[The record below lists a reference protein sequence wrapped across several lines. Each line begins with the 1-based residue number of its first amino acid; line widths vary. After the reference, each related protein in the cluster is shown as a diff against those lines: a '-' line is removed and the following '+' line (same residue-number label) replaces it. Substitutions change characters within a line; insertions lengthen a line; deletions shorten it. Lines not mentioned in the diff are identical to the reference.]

1 MIKRI
6 IFGLV
11 LCVVI
16 AACSSSD
23 DSGDNNNNG
32 DGFNRTELLT
42 NVADN
47 IVIPAFQDL
56 GAKLSAMD
64 VARANF
70 VNSQTQT
77 NLDALSAAWLEA
89 YRVWQHVELFN
100 IGLAETASN
109 LANDEGRG
117 FVWYFNIYPVSASE
131 IDGYAASG
139 TYDLLDSLNDQGF
152 PAFDYLIHGIA
163 TGDATA
169 LDKFTTNTN
178 GAGYITYMTDVMS
191 RMLSLNNQILN
202 DWQNTYRGQF
212 IATTE
217 NSQSGSFN
225 KIANDFIFAYE
236 RGFRAQK
243 IGIPAGV
250 FSSNQ
255 IFPDKV
261 EAFYKRDVSKILA
274 LESLTALENFFVG
287 RAYNGSTT
295 GSSLRTY
302 LQFLDSDDIATA
314 IQSQFSAVRSSIN
327 SLGNDFSSEIENNNT
342 QVLATYEIMQA
353 MVPLIKVDMR
363 QALDFAIDF
372 QDSDGD

>member
-6 IFGLV
+6 IFGLI
-11 LCVVI
+11 LCVAI

-23 DSGDNNNNG
+23 DGNNGNNG

-42 NVADN
+42 NLADN
-47 IVIPAFQDL
+47 IIIPAFQDL
-56 GAKLSAMD
+56 GVKLSAMD

-89 YRVWQHVELFN
+89 YSVWQHVELFN
-100 IGLAETASN
+100 IGEAEDVNTTS
-109 LANDEGRG
+109 DDRG
-117 FVWYFNIYPVSASE
+117 FVRFFNIYPVSETE

-139 TYDLLDSLNDQGF
+139 TYDLTSVLVDQGF

-169 LDKFTTNTN
+169 LDKFTTHTN
-178 GAGYITYMTDVMS
+178 ASGYMTYMTDVMS

-202 DWQNTYRGQF
+202 DWQNTYKDQF
-212 IATTE
+212 ISATE
-217 NSQSGSFN
+217 NGLNGSFN

-236 RGFRAQK
+236 KGFRAQK
-243 IGIPAGV
+243 VGTPAGV
-250 FSSNQ
+250 FSAGQ
-255 IFPDKV
+255 TFPDRV
-261 EAFYKRDVSKILA
+261 EAFYKGDVSKTLA

-302 LQFLDSDDIATA
+302 LQFLDSDDIVTA
-314 IQSQFSAVRSSIN
+314 IQSQFTAVRTSIN
-327 SLGNDFSSEIENNNT
+327 GLGNNFSNEIENNNT
-342 QVLATYEIMQA
+342 QVLTTYEVMQA